1 MTVCKSLY
9 LVFTSTAYSLF
20 FLCGAPFSWGP
31 GQIPPFAPPPLLW
44 AALVTADLKQ
54 ALLQIRIKE
63 KNCDVL
69 PTFRNKIGREGGGG
83 GGRSAHVLGSSLPST
98 NYCCICVWSQ
108 NDVFQILG
116 LTFRHISQKLDRRIS
131 GITLMC
137 VP

>member
-9 LVFTSTAYSLF
+9 LPVLHI
-20 FLCGAPFSWGP
+20 PFSFYVGP
-31 GQIPPFAPPPLLW
+31 PLVGARGKFPPLPPPPLLW

-63 KNCDVL
+63 KNCDIL
-69 PTFRNKIGREGGGG
+69 PTFRNKFGRG
-83 GGRSAHVLGSSLPST
+83 GGRSAHVLGSSLLST